1 MFILLSRLG
10 RLLVG
15 TTVVIAVTGF
25 MGFNTLT
32 TTPVASKHKDP
43 PCTISPS
50 TVAVNQAYTISATRL
65 PTIDPVYLIVT
76 PPSGSSSVTPVPVS
90 STGTWSGIESSGLA
104 GTWTY
109 TFSGLQTNNTYGAV
123 ATCSAHVI

>member
-1 MFILLSRLG
+1 MIVGAMTWQKSFSSVFFTVPLRVAKKTNFPSCSRL
-10 RLLVG
+10 RTASMVR
-15 TTVVIAVTGF
+15 TV
-25 MGFNTLT
+25 
-32 TTPVASKHKDP
+32 
-43 PCTISPS
+43 SPGC
-50 TVAVNQAYTISATRL
+50 SATRL